1 MTPRSLLNHF
11 RSFRP
16 IDGFTACVYAV
27 PYLAN
32 RYVLRRPVFRRKV
45 FDYELELDAYDP
57 GISKT
62 LAMFGKRELEHRAIL
77 TSVLKPGMV
86 CADIGANIGYYAIME
101 ARLVGSTGKVYAVE
115 PAPANLALL
124 ERNVARNG
132 VRDIVEVIPGAIS
145 NHDGMAEFHLSAMSN
160 VHSFH
165 PTSFRTGERV
175 ASMTGTTISVRTF
188 DVPVFL
194 SGRRR
199 VDLVRMDIEGHE
211 VEVFEAIAR
220 AVRAGQF
227 RGMIL
232 FETHF
237 PKYDDAAHDMRSQFR
252 ELVALGYGPRIMA
265 STEHGLPRFMAAG
278 YTPYARVRTDGE
290 IRGLFAG
297 VRSNDAERFLCDTGG
312 VRTILLACG
321 SS

>member
-1 MTPRSLLNHF
+1 MTPRSFLSHF
-11 RSFRP
+11 RCFRP
-16 IDGFTACVYAV
+16 VDGFTACAYAV
-27 PYLAN
+27 PYFAN
-32 RYVLRRPVFRRKV
+32 RYVLRRPVFRRSV

-62 LAMFGKRELEHRAIL
+62 LAFFGKRELEHRAIL

-86 CADIGANIGYYAIME
+86 CGDIGANIGYYAIME
-101 ARLVGSTGKVYAVE
+101 ARLVGLGGKVYAVE
-115 PAPANLALL
+115 PAPANVAFLR
-124 ERNVARNG
+124 RNIARNG
-132 VRDIVEVIPGAIS
+132 VEDIVEVIPGAIS
-145 NHDGMAEFHLSAMSN
+145 NHDGTAAFHLSAMSN

-175 ASMTGTTISVRTF
+175 ASMTGATIPVQTY
-188 DVPVFL
+188 DVPTFL

-220 AVRAGQF
+220 AVRMGLF

-237 PKYDDAAHDMRSQFR
+237 PKYDTVAHDMRSRFR
-252 ELVALGYGPRIMA
+252 DLVTLGYRPKIMA
-265 STEHGLPRFMAAG
+265 STERGLPRFTAAG
-278 YTPYARVRTDGE
+278 YAPYARVRTDGE
-290 IRGLFAG
+290 VRGLFAD
-297 VRSNDAERFLCDTGG
+297 VRTDDAERFLCDTGG
-312 VRTILLACG
+312 VRTILLARA
-321 SS
+321 